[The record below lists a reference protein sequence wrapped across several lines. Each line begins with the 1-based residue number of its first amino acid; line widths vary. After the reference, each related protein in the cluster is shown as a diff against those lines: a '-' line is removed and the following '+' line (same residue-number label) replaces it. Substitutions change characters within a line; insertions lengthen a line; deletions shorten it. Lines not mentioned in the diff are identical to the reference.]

1 MKSAQGFLD
10 FKSKKTL
17 RLGLLL
23 VSSLAILAASIV
35 VYSNV
40 VYEKTVNIGGTNVS
54 TGSAPMGVS
63 SWAIPIL
70 VFSAAGIT
78 LSIFYFLR
86 EAVKHVHLGN
96 GSEQTRSVP
105 TSSDTREGWESPRN
119 YLDQSKPVVSTAD

>member
-23 VSSLAILAASIV
+23 VSSLAILAASII

-40 VYEKTVNIGGTNVS
+40 AYEKTLSMGGTNVS
-54 TGSAPMGVS
+54 TGSTPVGVS

-86 EAVKHVHLGN
+86 EAVKHIHLGN
-96 GSEQTRSVP
+96 GSEQTRSVL
-105 TSSDTREGWESPRN
+105 TSSDREESPSN
-119 YLDQSKPVVSTAD
+119 YLDQSIPVVSIAD